1 MSLGMIL
8 YYYGVLINATNASPF
23 SSGTLNHPVNI
34 MFAGSL
40 LASLCWVSDLCIII
54 SVIDFELSHTL
65 QTVQMML
72 WPFYEVDEADLLVE
86 RSRLVN
92 SKK

>member
-8 YYYGVLINATNASPF
+8 YYYGATINAINAR
-23 SSGTLNHPVNI
+23 SGTLSHPVNL

-54 SVIDFELSHTL
+54 SIIDFELSHTL

-72 WPFYEVDEADLLVE
+72 WPFYEMDEA
-86 RSRLVN
+86 N
-92 SKK
+92 